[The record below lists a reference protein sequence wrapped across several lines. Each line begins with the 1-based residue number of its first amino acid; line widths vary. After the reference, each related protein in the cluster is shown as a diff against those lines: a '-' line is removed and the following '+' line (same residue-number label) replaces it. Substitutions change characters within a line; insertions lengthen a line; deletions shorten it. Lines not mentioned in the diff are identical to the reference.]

1 MGNYDRQ
8 WFVKCLGYSGA
19 IPFIVLALIYHL
31 QPGSWVL
38 LAFIAYSAAILS
50 FLGGVNWGVVVNN
63 PKQADDT
70 KILIFSIMP
79 SIIAWVALVIP
90 RNSPV
95 LLMLLM
101 AFILQYIFDRSI
113 KRKHYLPT
121 WYIEMRAKLTFI
133 VSSSI
138 LFMLLSRF

>member
-1 MGNYDRQ
+1 
-8 WFVKCLGYSGA
+8 
-19 IPFIVLALIYHL
+19 LIYHL

-101 AFILQYIFDRSI
+101 AFILQYFFDRSI